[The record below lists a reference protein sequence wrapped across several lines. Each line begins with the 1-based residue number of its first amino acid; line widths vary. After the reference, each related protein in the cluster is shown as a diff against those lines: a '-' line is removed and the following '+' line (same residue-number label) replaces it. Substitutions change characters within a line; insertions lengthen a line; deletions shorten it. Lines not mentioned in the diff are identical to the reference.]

1 LTLLLQCR
9 LGRGPFGSAQGRLFD
24 CVIVRVADDHFAQD
38 DRRAKS
44 RTLHPLGALQI
55 RVLCECV
62 GAACAASPTDLDNI
76 SRANG
81 AGGELR
87 GGSVIATQSS
97 KPIHHGDTESRRRST
112 AAGGSVRPAWA
123 EQRARKADSSPL
135 ARFGM
140 TRVRR
145 LFSAAKVFALTP
157 GFGDHDE
164 LHAQGV
170 EDGIDGFEAWMRAGA

>member
-1 LTLLLQCR
+1 MS
-9 LGRGPFGSAQGRLFD
+9 LGQMVSSTEPRSVD
-24 CVIVRVADDHFAQD
+24 VI
-38 DRRAKS
+38 S
-44 RTLHPLGALQI
+44 
-55 RVLCECV
+55 
-62 GAACAASPTDLDNI
+62 
-76 SRANG
+76 
-81 AGGELR
+81 
-87 GGSVIATQSS
+87 TQSS
-97 KPIHHGDTESRRRST
+97 KTIHHGDTESRRRSK
-112 AAGGSVRPAWA
+112 AADEGVRPTWA

-157 GFGDHDE
+157 RFGNHDE